1 MSSCEAGRGERGGT
15 VPAVSMDTPGAQRGA
30 IREISAQPQP
40 ARLTWARPG
49 SPPGLLGVFRELR
62 ECAGLRGFGARC
74 SPLLVQ
80 AGIRL
85 GNAAR
90 QSPPSFLRTSCL
102 SHVVEKS
109 FPNTSIPFTRWRSS
123 TEFTQKV
130 GKWRFTSFPVCSRP
144 SCRCWRERFD
154 PSGMAADPMTRQLFW
169 VQLHLGLNPF
179 PNQELPKGRA
189 QGRALSQF
197 LRKLRAAFC
206 LRRGSG
212 TGL

>member
-1 MSSCEAGRGERGGT
+1 MGRCLRFPWTRREHSEEPSGRS
-15 VPAVSMDTPGAQRGA
+15 VPNLS
-30 IREISAQPQP
+30 
-40 ARLTWARPG
+40 LPG
-49 SPPGLLGVFRELR
+49 SPGHGRDPLPAFWVFLGSSGNAQVCEVLV
-62 ECAGLRGFGARC
+62 RGV

-130 GKWRFTSFPVCSRP
+130 GKWRFASFPVCSRP

-189 QGRALSQF
+189 QGRALPQF

-206 LRRGSG
+206 LCRGSG
-212 TGL
+212 MGL